1 MIVNRI
7 GYHFRFALRAGVET
21 ANDALQLGEFANH
34 FRGEIALGK
43 FRGAVRI
50 GDVRLHHAE
59 VVPLLGEPAGNGAHA
74 FDLGVVAA
82 EARFVGDLVELGK
95 DVRQPNF
102 LIGLPEEARIGKA
115 RAQDAFVPGADQSLG
130 ILGQIDHRQ
139 EVRRQF
145 PAALFHGEI
154 FLVTAHHGDQ
164 DLVRQFEEG
173 WIEAAFDD
181 VRKFVEVGDQV
192 QKVCVRVDVV
202 AGAFNV
208 GGQFALD
215 LFPALGR
222 PHNHAIS
229 AELLFVVGEILDGD
243 FCDAEE
249 SVAYR
254 SVSSREAAEGKL
266 QGLAIQHAEQ
276 PADRADEARALQA
289 GPRHGARPGRS

>member
-1 MIVNRI
+1 MIVDRV

-21 ANDALQLGEFANH
+21 ANDALQFGEFANH

-50 GDVRLHHAE
+50 GHVRLHHAE

-74 FDLGVVAA
+74 FDLGVIAA
-82 EARFVGDLVELGK
+82 EARFVGDFVELGK

-102 LIGLPEEARIGKA
+102 LVGLPEEARIGKA
-115 RAQDAFVPGADQSLG
+115 RAQDAFVPGADQSLR

-145 PAALFHGEI
+145 PAALFDGEI

-164 DLVRQFEEG
+164 DLVRQFEERG
-173 WIEAAFDD
+173 IEATFDD
-181 VRKFVEVGDQV
+181 VRKFVEVGDQLQQV
-192 QKVCVRVDVV
+192 GVRVDVV

-215 LFPALGR
+215 FFAALGGA
-222 PHNHAIS
+222 NDHAIG
-229 AELLFVVGEILDGD
+229 AELLFVVGEVLDGD
-243 FCDAEE
+243 FCHAEE
-249 SVAYR
+249 AVAYR
-254 SVSSREAAEGKL
+254 GVSSREAAEGKL
-266 QGLAIQHAEQ
+266 QGLAIEHAE
-276 PADRADEARALQA
+276 RAS
-289 GPRHGARPGRS
+289 GSGG